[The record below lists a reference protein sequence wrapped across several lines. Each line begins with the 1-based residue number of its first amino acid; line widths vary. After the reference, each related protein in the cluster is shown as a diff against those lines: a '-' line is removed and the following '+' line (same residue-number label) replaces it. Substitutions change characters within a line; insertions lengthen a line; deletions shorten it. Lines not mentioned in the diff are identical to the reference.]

1 MGKQGARSI
10 ENHGF
15 RLWAGWVF
23 AASHMLMF
31 GLLIMCVASE
41 VLRGQRPG
49 LMQPPW
55 NYVLFTSMIIC
66 IVWWLVATFPRF
78 PEMSDDHSSGIEKIT
93 VIPLLSIAVLLLLIW
108 LRNSEWSVLFV
119 GLVAATFP
127 WTSYSKAKWPDPVF
141 ACLGF
146 CVAGPLALLVQWP
159 NSQRF
164 LVVFCIGGL
173 ATAVQGLLVVRRCYR
188 RYKQRALEHAVSAT
202 A

>member
-119 GLVAATFP
+119 GLVAQHF
-127 WTSYSKAKWPDPVF
+127 F
-141 ACLGF
+141 
-146 CVAGPLALLVQWP
+146 GPPIQTRNGPIPFSHV
-159 NSQRF
+159 
-164 LVVFCIGGL
+164 
-173 ATAVQGLLVVRRCYR
+173 
-188 RYKQRALEHAVSAT
+188 
-202 A
+202 